1 MSSWQTYLF
10 SFLLLVSG
18 WETIRPGVVDGKS
31 SRTRRD
37 PTPVDGTECS
47 CLPSAGHLSRRAAAE
62 VMATR
67 QQRGTSKGG
76 NPATQDSS
84 HPSLQ
89 KKQICNNDNICMGP
103 KRRKWRKNSPHSI
116 TTWATTKTKNK
127 LSLPHRRT
135 SKNDQRWH
143 GKIFFNDNFLLFLE
157 IKFSF
162 FFRFLIKFFFTMVTA
177 YHSLSSRL
185 LHNTRSKGVLIC
197 LSPLLVHTHDSRVIC
212 PWINRYCGLTV
223 TGNTVSGA
231 QTDSEQCCLP

>member
-1 MSSWQTYLF
+1 MANKALPEWEWGTMAICPPPTKQEKQIQFCKNFFKFMSSWQTYLF

-135 SKNDQRWH
+135 SKGDQRWH
-143 GKIFFNDNFLLFLE
+143 GKIFF
-157 IKFSF
+157 
-162 FFRFLIKFFFTMVTA
+162 
-177 YHSLSSRL
+177 
-185 LHNTRSKGVLIC
+185 
-197 LSPLLVHTHDSRVIC
+197 
-212 PWINRYCGLTV
+212 
-223 TGNTVSGA
+223 
-231 QTDSEQCCLP
+231 